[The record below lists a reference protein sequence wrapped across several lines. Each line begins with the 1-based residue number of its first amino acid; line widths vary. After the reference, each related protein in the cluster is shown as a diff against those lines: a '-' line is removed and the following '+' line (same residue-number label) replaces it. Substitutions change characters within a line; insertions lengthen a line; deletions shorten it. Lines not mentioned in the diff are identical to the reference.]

1 MILSKQVVKPKKGK
15 YDMGR
20 LIIFSAPS
28 GTGKSTIVRYLL
40 EKDLKLKFSIS
51 ATSRLPRGDEKDGK
65 EYYFLTPEEF
75 KSRIKKGDFLEYE
88 EVYEDNFY
96 GTLKSEVDRILAS
109 GYNVVFDVDCVG
121 GLAIKKIYGDKA
133 LSIFIM
139 PPSVEEL
146 RNRLEKRG
154 TDTPEDI
161 QNRLDKATH
170 EMTFASQFD
179 TIIMND
185 DFDKAKSDTVKLI
198 RNFIAQE

>member
-1 MILSKQVVKPKKGK
+1 MGK
-15 YDMGR
+15 

-40 EKDLKLKFSIS
+40 DKDLKLQFSIS
-51 ATSRLPRGDEKDGK
+51 ATSRLPRGKEKHGK
-65 EYYFLTPEEF
+65 EYYFLTPDEF
-75 KSRIKKGDFLEYE
+75 RSRIKQDHFLEYE

-96 GTLKSEVDRILAS
+96 GTLKSEVDRILDA

-121 GLAIKKIYGDKA
+121 GLAIKEIYGDKA

-154 TDTPEDI
+154 TDTPEVI
-161 QNRLDKATH
+161 QNRLEKAAL
-170 EMTFASQFD
+170 EMSFASRFD
-179 TIIMND
+179 AVVMND
-185 DFDKAKSDTVKLI
+185 DFDKAKRETVKLV
-198 RNFIAQE
+198 RQFTSQE